1 MVKTMPVEDIQIFKN
16 INNVLL
22 LGDRQKSRRMVYAVC
37 DGTLSFSKEK
47 QAWKLDTYKGI
58 VFYYKGLLPIY
69 KMNERQKVTTGQ
81 MIGRFDKI
89 PQGSMRYLLGV
100 YFWAEKNGRIID
112 TLEILFHPERYEPK
126 PKTRTRKKESKQ
138 EQIDSVVNTV
148 TEVSVESQNGVKEEE
163 DA

>member
-1 MVKTMPVEDIQIFKN
+1 MVKTMPVTNIQIFKN

-22 LGDRQKSRRMVYAVC
+22 VGSHQNQNNRVFAVC

-58 VFYYKGLLPIY
+58 VFYYKGFVPFY
-69 KMNERQKVTTGQ
+69 EMGDKQKVYSGQ
-81 MIGRFDKI
+81 LIGYTNKI
-89 PQGSMRYLLGV
+89 PQGSLRYITGT

-138 EQIDSVVNTV
+138 EQVDSVVNTIG
-148 TEVSVESQNGVKEEE
+148 EMSVEPQDSIKEEQ

>member
-22 LGDRQKSRRMVYAVC
+22 LGDRQKSRRMVFAVC

-47 QAWKLDTYKGI
+47 QAWKLDTCKGI

-126 PKTRTRKKESKQ
+126 PKTRIRKKESKQ
-138 EQIDSVVNTV
+138 EQVDSVVNTIS
-148 TEVSVESQNGVKEEE
+148 EMSVEPQDSIKEEQ